1 MIMLAINICTAV
13 GPNVESLAGEPESP
27 NALAVP
33 INAIN
38 AIVSSPIDAP
48 KGMNN
53 DAIIGIVAN
62 DDPIPKVTIKPI
74 TYIMIM
80 LNNLLSPVILV
91 KV

>member
-1 MIMLAINICTAV
+1 MYRVYLSCWPSTFNPAV

-62 DDPIPKVTIKPI
+62 DDQYLK
-74 TYIMIM
+74 
-80 LNNLLSPVILV
+80 
-91 KV
+91 